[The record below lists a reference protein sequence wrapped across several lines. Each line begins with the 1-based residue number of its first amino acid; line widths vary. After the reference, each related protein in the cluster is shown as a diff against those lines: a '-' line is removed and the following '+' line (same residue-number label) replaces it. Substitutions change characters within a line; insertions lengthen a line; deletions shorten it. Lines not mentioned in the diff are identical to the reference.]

1 LPDFGHGLK
10 TGMGSWGW
18 SITSTCPDPAGAWA
32 FLSHLMSVN
41 EILRMSDANGAVPAR
56 KSALARSKLYGSH
69 GPLEVFAQQLFVGAG
84 FPRPAMPGYGT
95 ISKAFAKAAG
105 AIIAGADVQTELTR
119 AANAIDEDIAARRG
133 YPQ

>member
-1 LPDFGHGLK
+1 
-10 TGMGSWGW
+10 
-18 SITSTCPDPAGAWA
+18 
-32 FLSHLMSVN
+32 
-41 EILRMSDANGAVPAR
+41 
-56 KSALARSKLYGSH
+56 
-69 GPLEVFAQQLFVGAG
+69 
-84 FPRPAMPGYGT
+84 MPGYGT